1 MYLFRKRAIKALVA
15 SSVLWMAASPAQA
28 EVYDWTIT
36 TTGGAQNGFL
46 TGSGELTV
54 GGPNDISVLAIS
66 GELFAPNSKTPIL
79 ITGLAPVSTISS
91 NDNIFQ
97 AGFPSLPIDGSGLGF
112 TTNSTGVP
120 GIALQFV
127 IVGPNIGYQ
136 EFAAGSN
143 SVLGVGDFA
152 FTAAVAAVPEPSTW
166 AMMILGFCGLGF
178 MAYRR
183 KQSGPALR
191 MT

>member
-1 MYLFRKRAIKALVA
+1 MYLMSKKAIKALVA
-15 SSVLWMAASPAQA
+15 GSVLWLAASPARA

-36 TTGGAQNGFL
+36 TTSGAQNGFL
-46 TGSGELTV
+46 TGSGQITV
-54 GGPNDISVLAIS
+54 GGPNDISVTAIT
-66 GELFAPNSKTPIL
+66 GELFAPNSNTPIV
-79 ITGLAPVSTISS
+79 ITGLAPVSTISN
-91 NDNIFQ
+91 NDNLFE

-112 TTNSTGVP
+112 TTNSTSVP
-120 GIALQFV
+120 GIDLQFV
-127 IVGPNIGYQ
+127 IVGQNIGYQ

-183 KQSGPALR
+183 KQGGPALR
-191 MT
+191 LA